1 MGDLTPLAQYGPTGI
16 AVGLVALVGW
26 MVKSFM
32 DHARDCRDDVAGAV
46 KQNALMGERQAE
58 ATMQHTEAI
67 KDLKRFLETKL

>member
-32 DHARDCRDDVAGAV
+32 DHARECRDDVAGAV
-46 KQNALMGERQAE
+46 KHNSAMSERHIE
-58 ATMQHTEAI
+58 VTLQHTEAI